1 MSNARDLADS
11 AQVINILDGITTS
24 TAELN
29 YTDGV
34 TSAIQTQ
41 LDSKQPADSNL
52 TSFLSALN
60 LPTSDGTEGQVIA
73 TNGGGTLSFVD
84 GSDPN
89 ALTSSDIG
97 STVQAYDSNLTSFI
111 TAFTLPTSDGTD
123 GQVLVTNGAGTLS
136 LETITIDGGTP

>member
-41 LDSKQPADSNL
+41 LDAKQPADSNL
-52 TSFLSALN
+52 TSFLSVLD
-60 LPTSDGTEGQVIA
+60 LPTSDGANGQVIA
-73 TNGGGTLSFVD
+73 TNGTGTLSFVD

-97 STVQAYDSNLTSFI
+97 STVQAYDSNLSSFV
-111 TAFTLPTSDGTD
+111 TAFTLPTSDGTN